1 MTETEIEVGTQK
13 LTKTERIL
21 YTLLLFGL
29 IFYSGYLIFS
39 YIQPDAEYLEF
50 ARSEGWQLAGFLGL
64 VIGAL
69 LVSALSGRKEVKNS
83 KNKRLFISLFIL
95 PTILV
100 IIILFWLM
108 ISFATLK
115 TSHADPREYFS
126 LFLLFSGVT
135 FVYSAL
141 ISFIRL
147 YIDEIAKKLKKQK
160 FDNIESVRKQT
171 KLERNTIICWF
182 FCAVVLYGIFLLCY
196 PLPDWEY
203 LEFARDLGWKAP
215 GYLGLVIGAL
225 LVSVISG
232 KKRVKKAENLGLLIF
247 FAFVVGIVYFVV
259 LITFA
264 DYFFIHRGFF
274 EPTDPND
281 YLRIILSFSGAMFIA
296 GILTGL
302 VSIYIDD
309 FAEKY
314 LKKGMKF

>member
-1 MTETEIEVGTQK
+1 LTETEIEAGTQK

-21 YTLLLFGL
+21 YTLLLLCL

-50 ARSEGWQLAGFLGL
+50 ARSEGWELAGFLGL

-100 IIILFWLM
+100 TIILFWLM

-135 FVYSAL
+135 FIYGAL

-147 YIDEIAKKLKKQK
+147 YIDEISKKLKKQK

-171 KLERNTIICWF
+171 KLERNNIICWL
-182 FCAVVLYGIFLLCY
+182 FCAVVLYGMFLFLY
-196 PLPDWEY
+196 PLPDLEY
-203 LEFARDLGWKAP
+203 LEFARDLGGKAP
-215 GYLGLVIGAL
+215 GYFGLAIGAL
-225 LVSVISG
+225 LVNIISG
-232 KKRVKKAENLGLLIF
+232 KKRIEKIKNMGLAIIIILVFSATFFIF
-247 FAFVVGIVYFVV
+247 LMAFF
-259 LITFA
+259 

-274 EPTDPND
+274 EPTNPDD
-281 YLRIILSFSGAMFIA
+281 YLRILLSFSGLMFA
-296 GILTGL
+296 VGISMSTILL
-302 VSIYIDD
+302 YIDD